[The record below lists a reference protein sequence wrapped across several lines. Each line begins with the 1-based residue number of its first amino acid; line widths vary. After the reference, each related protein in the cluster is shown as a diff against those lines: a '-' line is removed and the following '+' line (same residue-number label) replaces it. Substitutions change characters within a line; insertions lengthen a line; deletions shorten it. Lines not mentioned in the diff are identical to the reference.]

1 MEIPDD
7 LLCLFSSRIEQRD
20 GSVVIDVPAEEL
32 DHGDISVGNVYR
44 IAILSGV
51 EGTERERPRAREEP
65 AREPPVQE
73 GDRRT
78 VEIEGIGDQ
87 GDGIAKVD
95 RGYVVIVPGTNVGD
109 EVTVEIEDIYPNFA
123 MAHVVEATDRLRE
136 EEEVETDDSPTDPIE
151 EPASESA
158 VDADIDPS
166 VETEAES
173 SPLEFDTDDDGA

>member
-20 GSVVIDVPAEEL
+20 GSVMIDVPADEL
-32 DHGDISVGNVYR
+32 EHGDITTGNVYR

-51 EGTERERPRAREEP
+51 EGAEGERPRAREEP

-95 RGYVVIVPGTNVGD
+95 RGYVVIVPGTDVGD

-123 MAHVVEATDRLRE
+123 MAHVVEGTDRLGE
-136 EEEVETDDSPTDPIE
+136 EEEVETDDSGADPVE
-151 EPASESA
+151 ETASESA
-158 VDADIDPS
+158 VDPA
-166 VETEAES
+166 VETDAES
-173 SPLEFDTDDDGA
+173 SPLEFDADDDGV